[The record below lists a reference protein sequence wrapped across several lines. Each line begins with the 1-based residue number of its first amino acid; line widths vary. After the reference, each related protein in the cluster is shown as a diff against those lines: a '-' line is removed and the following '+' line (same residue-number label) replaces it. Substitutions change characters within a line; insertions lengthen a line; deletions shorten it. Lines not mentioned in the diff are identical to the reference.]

1 VQGTLILTDGSQV
14 PADPD
19 TVKGA
24 LAGGKLLW
32 LDIKPADP
40 DGIALLQNVF
50 ELHPLAVKAVSE
62 FGQRP
67 KVEDIGNCIYLVSY
81 GVSGEGRDLTEVHI
95 FVAASY
101 LVTVRMDPCHAVD
114 HLMDR
119 LGQPGQ
125 LPASSGRPVRLV
137 VLHHILASL
146 IDSFFQPLSDFDD
159 KIDDLHEKIFAKP
172 TNDELAELFDLQ
184 RWLVN
189 VRKLVAPQRDMMG
202 SLVAGM
208 VELPAI
214 TPASDP
220 YLRDL
225 YDHTIRVSDQIDSY
239 RDLLS
244 NAMDAYLSIVSNK
257 LNEVMKQLTIIAT
270 IFLPLSF
277 LTGFFGQ
284 NFAWLVAH
292 LGGLPVFLIVGIG
305 SELVA
310 VASLYWLFRRRGW
323 IGSGS
328 R

>member
-1 VQGTLILTDGSQV
+1 VQGKLILTDGSQV

-19 TVKGA
+19 GIKGA

-32 LDIKPADP
+32 LDMKPADQ
-40 DGIALLQNVF
+40 DGIAMLQDVF
-50 ELHPLAVKAVSE
+50 ELHPLAIKAASE

-67 KVEDIGNCIYLVSY
+67 KVEDYGNCVYLVSY
-81 GVSGEGRDLTEVHI
+81 GVADQGRDLTEVHV
-95 FVAASY
+95 FVAANF
-101 LVTVRMDPCHAVD
+101 LITVRMDHCRAVD
-114 HLMDR
+114 QLMDR
-119 LGQPGQ
+119 LDQPGQ
-125 LPASSGRPVRLV
+125 LPTGTGRPVRLV

-172 TNDELAELFDLQ
+172 TNDELAELFDMQ

-208 VELPAI
+208 VELPGI

-284 NFAWLVAH
+284 NFAWLVGH

-305 SELVA
+305 SELAA
-310 VASLYWLFRRRGW
+310 VAGLYWLFRRRGW

-328 R
+328 S